1 MYCNKCGTEI
11 EEKEKFCSNCGKS
24 VKECTEIGQEEGTH
38 INNRKIKF
46 KVSDVVNRENV
57 LNSTNKVAY
66 IANGWA
72 LRVRNRGID
81 LAVITVII
89 FFIVACIS
97 SSDIPYGS
105 NESSEGVFL
114 STFGI
119 GILYS
124 IITVMVFNTVA
135 FVIRMGA
142 EIIQLL
148 DDIKNKE

>member
-11 EEKEKFCSNCGKS
+11 EEKERFCSNCGKS
-24 VKECTEIGQEEGTH
+24 VEEI
-38 INNRKIKF
+38 IKNNKKIKF
-46 KVSDVVNRENV
+46 RVADVVNKQNV

-72 LRVRNRGID
+72 VQVRNRGGN
-81 LAVITVII
+81 LAII
-89 FFIVACIS
+89 IGIIYFIIAIS
-97 SSDIPYGS
+97 LASEVPYYS
-105 NESSEGVFL
+105 TESSGSVFL

-124 IITVMVFNTVA
+124 VLTYVIFNTVA

-142 EIIQLL
+142 EVIQLL
-148 DDIKNKE
+148 DDIKTNKI